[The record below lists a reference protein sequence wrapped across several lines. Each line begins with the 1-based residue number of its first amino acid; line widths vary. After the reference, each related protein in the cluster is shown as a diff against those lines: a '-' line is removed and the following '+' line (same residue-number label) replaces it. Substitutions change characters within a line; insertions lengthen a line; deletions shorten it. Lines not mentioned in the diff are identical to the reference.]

1 MKLSTAISMV
11 LLLLPSSSQAQV
23 AGEPSRGR
31 DVARANCSSC
41 HAISRNDKSSP
52 NPSAPPFQ
60 RVADTPGMTAIALNH
75 LMHSV
80 HKTMPLII
88 LSPEEQSHLI
98 AYVLSLRS
106 K

>member
-1 MKLSTAISMV
+1 MKLSTAIAMV
-11 LLLLPSSSQAQV
+11 LLLLTGAVHAQD
-23 AGEPSRGR
+23 AGEPRRGQ
-31 DVARANCSSC
+31 DVARANCSTC
-41 HAISRNDKSSP
+41 HAISRNEQASP

-75 LMHSV
+75 LMHSA

-88 LSPEEQSHLI
+88 LPPEEQSHLV

-106 K
+106 R